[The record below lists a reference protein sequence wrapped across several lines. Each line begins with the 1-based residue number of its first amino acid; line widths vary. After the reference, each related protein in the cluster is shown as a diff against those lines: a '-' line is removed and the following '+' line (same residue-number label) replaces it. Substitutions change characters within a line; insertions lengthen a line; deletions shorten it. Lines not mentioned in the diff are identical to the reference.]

1 MVAIFPVHTPRT
13 RFASARP
20 FLFVKGAV
28 GFCPFRHTRGAM
40 RLVVGVAFVVV
51 FEGLLGGV

>member
-1 MVAIFPVHTPRT
+1 MITIFAMHTPRT

-20 FLFVKGAV
+20 FLFVKGAK
-28 GFCPFRHTRGAM
+28 